1 MLGAEGHRSYLEA
14 IRKGQRESLMA
25 TLLEDAVRPGTTVI
39 DVGAY
44 IGHFTLLAAR
54 AAGPSGR
61 TYAFEPDPRDYS
73 WLVRNVEVNGFT
85 DRVATEAVAVT
96 GRTGT
101 ALLHLARQD
110 TSQSSIVFPR
120 DAIDSVRVP
129 TVALDAHLTSEGEVS
144 VVKIDV
150 EGAEMEALDGMER
163 TLASSPDVSLFIEVN
178 PRALEAAGSS
188 TRVLLDRLRDLG
200 FEYRLIDEPQQ
211 TLAPFN
217 GRVEGVTFVNLLC
230 TKPG

>member
-1 MLGAEGHRSYLEA
+1 MLGAEGHRGYLEA
-14 IRKGQRESLMA
+14 IRRGHRESLMA
-25 TLLEDAVRPGTTVI
+25 TLLEDAVRPGTTVM
-39 DVGAY
+39 DVGAFL
-44 IGHFTLLAAR
+44 GHFTLLAAR

-61 TYAFEPDPRDYS
+61 VHAFEPDPRDYP

-85 DRVATEAVAVT
+85 DRVTTEAVAVS

-110 TSQSSIVFPR
+110 TSQSSIVFAR
-120 DAIDSVRVP
+120 DALDSVRVP
-129 TVALDAHLTSEGEVS
+129 TIALDEHLPSEGEVG

-150 EGAEMEALDGMER
+150 EGAEIDVLRGMER

-188 TRVLLDRLRDLG
+188 TENLLDRLRDLG
-200 FEYRLIDEPQQ
+200 FDNRLIDEQRR
-211 TLAPFN
+211 TLAPFD

-230 TKPG
+230 TKPR